1 MGLKSSWLKSLG
13 FKLRA
18 QNEDTQQRHKS
29 NRYIN
34 EICFHPFILQPQFLQ
49 FLEIWFEKSG
59 SINLV
64 QEKWFCKL
72 GFFFWFEKSGW
83 PEKQVGLYYKS
94 TFFQVGEK
102 WFYKL
107 GFFFWFEKSGWPE
120 RWVYTINPPFFRLD
134 KSGSENSEKWLTRKK
149 NPSLQNHFSRTT
161 SEWGTKEI
169 SSVPLSTLS
178 LWYEVRKY

>member
-1 MGLKSSWLKSLG
+1 MLKFIHPDFCYPNLKRIKQKYECLG
-13 FKLRA
+13 VIYVFLGEKKRMVTKDG
-18 QNEDTQQRHKS
+18 NELLIT
-29 NRYIN
+29 
-34 EICFHPFILQPQFLQ
+34 HPFILGPQFLQ

-59 SINLV
+59 SRNLV

-102 WFYKL
+102 WFCKL

-120 RWVYTINPPFFRLD
+120 K
-134 KSGSENSEKWLTRKK
+134 KS
-149 NPSLQNHFSRTT
+149 
-161 SEWGTKEI
+161 EI
-169 SSVPLSTLS
+169 AEPLF
-178 LWYEVRKY
+178 